1 MQKKLIA
8 LAVAATISAPA
19 YADVTVYGIMDA
31 GVYSNSSGAAA
42 NASTSGVASS
52 GYSTSRLGFKGT
64 EAISDSLSA
73 RFALEAEIVPTS
85 GSIVAKSSSV
95 TAPVA
100 AGPGVNQA
108 TPGAGNLNMFKRAAT
123 VGLVT
128 GFGSF
133 DIGRQNTPEYAA
145 QGAFDATGSNTGG
158 LVANFAATSTDRV
171 DNSILYTSPVFAGFT
186 GKLLYSSQFSS
197 GLVENNVAT
206 AAGNFT
212 DAQLAYADG
221 PISANIGMQSANV
234 ANPTAPNP
242 AGTLY
247 SNTYL
252 MAKYNFGV
260 ASVSGGII
268 DRANKSTAA
277 GVATPLAVNT
287 KNSWIGVNVPVN
299 EQITVGLIMQK
310 VTGVGGLSG
319 SNADDLGLS
328 ATYALNKKV
337 KFYAAYSSVSNKGGA
352 AQGLTV
358 ATGGTFTAAAST
370 ATVNT
375 NASLFMTG
383 INYSF

>member
-8 LAVAATISAPA
+8 LAVAAAISAPA

-31 GVYSNSSGAAA
+31 GVYSNSSGAATSA
-42 NASTSGVASS
+42 TTSGVASS

-73 RFALEAEIVPTS
+73 RFALEAELVPTS
-85 GSIVAKSSSV
+85 GSIVAKSSTIPAG
-95 TAPVA
+95 TAA
-100 AGPGVNQA
+100 APS
-108 TPGAGNLNMFKRAAT
+108 AGNLNMFKRAAT

-128 GFGSF
+128 GFGSV

-145 QGAFDATGSNTGG
+145 QVAFDATGSNTGG

-171 DNSILYTSPVFAGFT
+171 DNSILYTSPTLSGFT

-197 GLVENNVAT
+197 GLVENNVTT

-212 DAQLAYADG
+212 DAQVAYADG

-268 DRANKSTAA
+268 DRSTKSTATGAAVAA
-277 GVATPLAVNT
+277 GTVNT
-287 KNSWIGVNVPVN
+287 KNSWLGVNVPVN
-299 EQITVGLIMQK
+299 EQIAVGLIMQK
-310 VTGVGGLSG
+310 VTGVGGVSG
-319 SNADDLGLS
+319 ANADDLGLS
-328 ATYALNKKV
+328 ATYALNKKA
-337 KFYAAYSSVSNKGGA
+337 KLYAAYSSVKNKGGA

-358 ATGGTFTAAAST
+358 ATGGTFTAAASN
-370 ATVNT
+370 ATVST

>member
-73 RFALEAEIVPTS
+73 RFALEAEVVPTS
-85 GSIVAKSSSV
+85 GSIVAKSSTL

-100 AGPGVNQA
+100 GTAPAPGS
-108 TPGAGNLNMFKRAAT
+108 TGAGNLNMFKRAAT
-123 VGLVT
+123 VGLVST
-128 GFGSF
+128 NFGSI

-158 LVANFAATSTDRV
+158 LVANFSATSTDRV
-171 DNSILYTSPVFAGFT
+171 DNSILYTSPVFAGFS

-197 GLVENNVAT
+197 GFVENNVVT
-206 AAGNFT
+206 SAGNFT
-212 DAQLAYADG
+212 DLQVAYADG
-221 PISANIGMQSANV
+221 AISANIGTQSANNV
-234 ANPTAPNP
+234 NA

-247 SNTYL
+247 NNTYV

-260 ASVSGGII
+260 ASVSGGFI
-268 DRANKSTAA
+268 DKANKSSATT
-277 GVATPLAVNT
+277 GLATPLAVNT
-287 KNSWIGVNVPVN
+287 KNTWIGVNVPVN
-299 EQITVGLIMQK
+299 EQITVGLIAQK
-310 VTGVGGLSG
+310 ISAAGGTAG
-319 SNADDLGLS
+319 NDANDLGLS
-328 ATYALNKKV
+328 ATYALNKKA
-337 KFYAAYSSVSNKGGA
+337 KLYAAYSSVSNKGTA
-352 AQGLTV
+352 NQGLTV
-358 ATGGTFTAAAST
+358 ATGGTFTTT
-370 ATVNT
+370 AGK

>member
-85 GSIVAKSSSV
+85 GSIVAKSS
-95 TAPVA
+95 TIAGGTPAAP
-100 AGPGVNQA
+100 
-108 TPGAGNLNMFKRAAT
+108 TAGNLNMFKRAAT

-171 DNSILYTSPVFAGFT
+171 DNSILYTSPVFSGFT

-197 GLVENNVAT
+197 GLVENNIVT

-221 PISANIGMQSANV
+221 PISANIGTQSAN
-234 ANPTAPNP
+234 NSTL
-242 AGTLY
+242 AGTFY

-310 VTGVGGLSG
+310 ITGTAGVSG
-319 SNADDLGLS
+319 QNADDLGLS
-328 ATYALNKKV
+328 ATYALNKKA
-337 KFYAAYSSVSNKGGA
+337 KLYAAYSSVSNKGGA